1 MDKYIIGSLIATL
14 LVSCSPNSTEHSD
27 KRIDVMHN
35 NFILIG
41 DLSNRLEGNKPL
53 YDTIIINTIIDKYWS
68 EEVLY
73 QNRKLGHQDK
83 MLFKRIQNNAWFSS
97 DGEIDR
103 IDLGAFGN
111 DNFNR
116 NRYIKNLDTM
126 LNLDNDR
133 QRFKKTIAL
142 QYQNRSKFSG
152 YINGVL
158 NGLGEEYL
166 PVSKYLKGDS
176 TANIYHYSRDIVVIF
191 TDGYIEFGRYGKG
204 MNSLSGRQIKEIR
217 NEMLATNSNAIEA
230 SFNLGYEIAA
240 LNNKGIVGT
249 EFYLLETNDRS
260 YTNGNPTA
268 QPDDRNIYSSIWK
281 DWLERSGAKS
291 VVIKEPFRT
300 RMDAAK
306 FVDQYLLPKKSI

>member
-1 MDKYIIGSLIATL
+1 
-14 LVSCSPNSTEHSD
+14 
-27 KRIDVMHN
+27 
-35 NFILIG
+35 
-41 DLSNRLEGNKPL
+41 
-53 YDTIIINTIIDKYWS
+53 
-68 EEVLY
+68 
-73 QNRKLGHQDK
+73 
-83 MLFKRIQNNAWFSS
+83 
-97 DGEIDR
+97 
-103 IDLGAFGN
+103 
-111 DNFNR
+111 
-116 NRYIKNLDTM
+116 
-126 LNLDNDR
+126 
-133 QRFKKTIAL
+133 
-142 QYQNRSKFSG
+142 
-152 YINGVL
+152 L

-166 PVSKYLKGDS
+166 PASKYLKGDS